1 MSFFA
6 RWTDLPEAMLGL
18 VEASPDPMIVKDAE
32 GRFLYMNPAGLAHFG
47 LTADEVVGKTLT
59 GLLCEEM
66 GRLAQLSDARVMA
79 RGEAEHLEV
88 DFPDASGKV
97 CTFALTKVPFRDA
110 RGTPCGILLIMR
122 EISRRKE
129 AELNL
134 KKIESQVFNLL
145 QTTYE
150 GLAIHDNGVILDANE
165 GLARILGY
173 PLEELIGMNA
183 ILIARPE
190 DRERIIH
197 NIRTGY
203 DKPYEVEG
211 VRGDGSRLHVELL
224 GQPYFYQGRWLR
236 VAAFRDISPRKFDE
250 AQRRHYEALLDLS
263 QQLAKLGSWEWSF
276 VEQRFYWSEELCR
289 IFGVTRKAETLNFD
303 AFMASVVPEDQP
315 VILKVVETALA
326 DYQPFTFTHRIRLP
340 DGTEKVI
347 LAHGKV
353 ELDAQGAPLRMFGA
367 SQDVTERSR
376 LEETLRQQNEKL
388 KELDRLKNGFIS
400 SVSHE
405 LRTPLASIMGYAE
418 FLEDEVSGALNPD
431 QEAFVRQI
439 TEGARRL
446 QLLVDDLL
454 DFARFDSGAFRIHPR
469 EADLSEKV
477 LEIVDSLRPLAN
489 DAGLRLEA
497 RHPGGPLPLGF
508 DPERIGQ
515 VLMNLL
521 GNAIKFTPRGG
532 TIEVRVVPAPKEVRI
547 EVQDSGIGIAEAN
560 VPKLFQKFYQI
571 DPSTT
576 REKGGAGLGLSIS
589 KALIEAHGGQ
599 IGVESQLGSGST
611 FWFTLPIRV
620 ASPQPLV

>member
-47 LTADEVVGKTLT
+47 LSADEVVGKTL
-59 GLLCEEM
+59 GDLFGEEK
-66 GRLAQLSDARVMA
+66 GRLAQLSDAEVMA
-79 RGEAEHLEV
+79 RGTSEQMEV
-88 DFPDASGKV
+88 DCPDAVGKV

-110 RGTPCGILLIMR
+110 GGAPRGILLIMR

-134 KKIESQVFNLL
+134 KKVESQIFNLL
-145 QTTYE
+145 DATFE
-150 GLAIHDNGVILDANE
+150 GLAIHDNGIILEANE
-165 GLARILGY
+165 GLARMLGY
-173 PLEELIGMNA
+173 PLEQLIGMNA
-183 ILIARPE
+183 LMLVLPE
-190 DRERIIH
+190 DRERIIE

-203 DKPYEVEG
+203 DKPYEVAG
-211 VRGDGSRLHVELL
+211 TRGDGSRLHVELL

-236 VAAFRDISPRKFDE
+236 VAAFRDISPRKLDE
-250 AQRRHYEALLDLS
+250 AKRFHNEALLDLS
-263 QQLAKLGSWEWSF
+263 QQLAKLGSWERSL
-276 VEQRFYWSEELCR
+276 VEDRFYWSKELCR
-289 IFGVTRKAETLNFD
+289 IFGVSANAETLTAED
-303 AFMASVVPEDQP
+303 FMAAVLPEDRP
-315 VILKVVETALA
+315 VILTALEKALA
-326 DYQPFTFTHRIRLP
+326 DHQPFEFVHRIRTP
-340 DGTEKVI
+340 EGMEKVI
-347 LAHGKV
+347 HAHGKV
-353 ELDAQGAPLRMFGA
+353 EFDAQGAPFRIIGA
-367 SQDVTERSR
+367 SQDITERSR

-418 FLEDEVSGALNPD
+418 FLEDEVSGVLNPD
-431 QEAFVRQI
+431 QQAFVRQI

-477 LEIVDSLRPLAN
+477 MEIVDSLQPLAN

-497 RHPGGPLPLGF
+497 RHPGGALPLDF

-532 TIEVRVVPAPKEVRI
+532 TIEVRVVPALAEIRI

-560 VPKLFQKFYQI
+560 VPKLFQKFFQI

-589 KALIEAHGGQ
+589 KALIEAHGGR
-599 IGVESQLGSGST
+599 IGLESQIGSGST
-611 FWFTLPIRV
+611 FWFTLPSRV
-620 ASPQPLV
+620 SASQPLV